1 VFVLGILLHKKCNIN
16 VFFEGDEM
24 KHKEVKN
31 YVIGFLLGLCMV
43 FLLGA
48 VRSWQVDGHCQS
60 SLSSVSLTG
69 EVYLAITNTSTGET
83 VVHRFDRGDVAR
95 GEEITFG
102 ADSINKGRLIAD
114 AQR

>member
-1 VFVLGILLHKKCNIN
+1 
-16 VFFEGDEM
+16 M
-24 KHKEVKN
+24 KNNEVKN
-31 YVIGFLLGLCMV
+31 YVIGFLLGFCMV

-48 VRSWQVDGHCQS
+48 VRTWHVDGHCQS
-60 SLSSVSLTG
+60 SLSSVSEAG

-83 VVHRFDRGDVAR
+83 VVHRFDRDDFSR
-95 GEEITFG
+95 QDNMKFD

>member
-1 VFVLGILLHKKCNIN
+1 
-16 VFFEGDEM
+16 M
-24 KHKEVKN
+24 KSNEVKN
-31 YVIGFLLGLCMV
+31 YVIGFLLGFCMV

-48 VRSWQVDGHCQS
+48 ARTLYVDGHCQS
-60 SLSSVSLTG
+60 SLSSVSETG
-69 EVYLAITNTSTGET
+69 EVYLAITNTATGET

-95 GEEITFG
+95 GDEITFD